1 MLLEP
6 ASFGLKGLLG
16 STFKLKRFHAKEV
29 YKSELE
35 TLYS

>member
-16 STFKLKRFHAKEV
+16 STFKLKRFNAKEV
-29 YKSELE
+29 YATELE
-35 TLYS
+35 DLYS